1 MAKIQLNGKK
11 VFIKTNFSIL
21 DLLKKYKL
29 TDKKIAI
36 EYNGI
41 IISKENYKKKYLKD
55 NDKIEIVHFIGGG

>member
-11 VFIKTNFSIL
+11 LTIKLRYSLF

-36 EYNGI
+36 ELNGEI
-41 IISKENYKKKYLKD
+41 VPKVFYKKKILKN
-55 NDKIEIVHFIGGG
+55 NDKVEIVHFIGGG